1 MELVQSIKQ
10 IGVFMICAQVI
21 LHFKPS
27 VKYEK
32 YLKLLLSVMVLVQIL
47 IPVVNAFSGKSSV
60 DFYMRIEEIQTEIDK
75 NMEQLEIE
83 NAINEENILNQTLEE
98 IKLRINNDAEGSGLH
113 VKRIEYN
120 DENVLILYVEQS
132 STRQDISIEVE
143 KVSIGEQ
150 EVVGKAIVDENG
162 EMRNKLQMLS
172 NAAARESGIQEEQ
185 IEVILNEQ

>member
-60 DFYMRIEEIQTEIDK
+60 DFYKRIEEIQTEIDK

-83 NAINEENILNQTLEE
+83 NVINEENILNQTLEE
-98 IKLRINNDAEGSGLH
+98 IKSRINNETEESGLQ